1 MDNFKSKF
9 SPNFYKKLL
18 EMERVDLEKKI
29 DSDNILTRSTLIM
42 HDDLSKEKTYFTA
55 D

>member
-1 MDNFKSKF
+1 
-9 SPNFYKKLL
+9 
-18 EMERVDLEKKI
+18 MERVDLEKKI